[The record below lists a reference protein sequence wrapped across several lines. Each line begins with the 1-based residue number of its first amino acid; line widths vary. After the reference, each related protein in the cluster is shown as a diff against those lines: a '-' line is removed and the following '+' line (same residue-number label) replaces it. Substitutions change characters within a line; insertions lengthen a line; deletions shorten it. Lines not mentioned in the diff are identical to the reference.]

1 MNNRF
6 TIVNKFVRNRLV
18 ADFILP
24 IFATLITER
33 LSDGTVIITT
43 REGQSASARAT

>member
-18 ADFILP
+18 ADFILL
-24 IFATLITER
+24 IFATSNFIVYGR
-33 LSDGTVIITT
+33 
-43 REGQSASARAT
+43 RET